1 MQNTQV
7 QPITEKSFHVRSFD
21 CDASTHLRLSSL
33 CEYLQETSLL
43 NAERHGIN
51 YLDLIK
57 GGHTLVIS
65 RMKIRIGK
73 LPLWGEDVT
82 VSTWLKGYHPEKV
95 AWNDYEMK
103 DAGGNPIV
111 WATSS
116 WLVVDLKTG
125 KSIPFAEAPFHF
137 TEYAGREALPGEID
151 ILDPKGM
158 PSLALTKP
166 VLYSDI
172 DLNRH
177 VNNCR
182 YADWVLDALTP
193 EEIKTRRV
201 RSLQMNYLSQI
212 PYGTKVRLMRF
223 PASTHHVTVFGI
235 NEANPDQVHFQARI
249 GFEG

>member
-1 MQNTQV
+1 MIPET
-7 QPITEKSFHVRSFD
+7 IATKKFHVRSFD

-33 CEYLQETSLL
+33 SEYLQETSLL
-43 NAERHGIN
+43 NAEQHGVN

-57 GGHTLVIS
+57 SGYTLVIS

-82 VSTWLKGYHPEKV
+82 VSTWLKGYAPEKV
-95 AWNDYEMK
+95 AWNDFEMR
-103 DAGGNPIV
+103 DSAGNPIV

-125 KSIPFAEAPFHF
+125 KSIPFSEAPFHF
-137 TEYAGREALPGEID
+137 TEHPGREAVTGGID
-151 ILDPKGM
+151 VLDPQGM
-158 PSLALTKP
+158 PTLALTKP

-182 YADWVLDALTP
+182 YADWVLDTLSMD
-193 EEIKTRRV
+193 EIRSRRI
-201 RSLQMNYLSQI
+201 RSLQMNYLAQV
-212 PYGTKVRLMRF
+212 PYGARVNLMRF
-223 PASTHHVTVFGI
+223 PASAHHVTVFGV
-235 NEANPDQVHFQARI
+235 NEANPGQVHFQARI